1 MSQVMNAHERQQAFW
16 KFLFF
21 FVLSTALIVGTVYF
35 DMRIPT
41 KDNEML
47 REQVSHYKI
56 QATAQEKFVKSMDE
70 ARALIDSLNKPGSN
84 VVYLNQQVA
93 AKIRELTELQYKDSS
108 IYSRLNKTVLDV
120 YLRYQESTNKVVSL
134 GDVPRQL
141 EEYKSKYEQTQRDLD
156 NARRDLD
163 VIRRSTNGY

>member
-1 MSQVMNAHERQQAFW
+1 MSQLINGRERQQAFW
-16 KFLFF
+16 KFFF
-21 FVLSTALIVGTVYF
+21 FFLLSTVLVVATVYF
-35 DMRIPT
+35 DVRIPT

-47 REQVSHYKI
+47 REQVAHYKI
-56 QATAQEKFVKSMDE
+56 QETAQEKFVKSMDE
-70 ARALIDSLNKPGSN
+70 ARSLIDSLNRPGAN

-93 AKIRELTELQYKDSS
+93 AKIRELSELQYKDSS

-120 YLRYQESTNKVVSL
+120 YLRYQESTNKVVSM
-134 GDVPRQL
+134 GDAPRQM
-141 EEYKSKYEQTQRDLD
+141 EEYKLKYEQTQRDLD

>member
-1 MSQVMNAHERQQAFW
+1 MSQVMNAQERRQAFW

-21 FVLSTALIVGTVYF
+21 FVLSTALIVGVVYF
-35 DMRIPT
+35 DMRIPS

-47 REQVSHYKI
+47 REQVAHYKI

-70 ARALIDSLNKPGSN
+70 ARGLIDSLNKPGAN
-84 VVYLNQQVA
+84 MVYLNQQVA
-93 AKIRELTELQYKDSS
+93 AKIRELSELQYKDSS

-120 YLRYQESTNKVVSL
+120 YLRYQESTNKVVSM

-141 EEYKSKYEQTQRDLD
+141 EEYKMKYEQAQRDLD